1 MKLQTFSTQAVSLL
15 SHGAA
20 AGLVVVV
27 AGVFFDSS
35 TVVIIGLLAM
45 ILAVYTAIVSGERAI

>member
-27 AGVFFDSS
+27 AGVLFDSS
-35 TVVIIGLLAM
+35 TVVIIGLLTM
-45 ILAVYTAIVSGERAI
+45 ILSVYAAIMSGERAV

>member
-15 SHGAA
+15 SHGATVGLAVVA
-20 AGLVVVV
+20 AGVV
-27 AGVFFDSS
+27 FDSS

-45 ILAVYTAIVSGERAI
+45 ILSVYAAIMSGERAI